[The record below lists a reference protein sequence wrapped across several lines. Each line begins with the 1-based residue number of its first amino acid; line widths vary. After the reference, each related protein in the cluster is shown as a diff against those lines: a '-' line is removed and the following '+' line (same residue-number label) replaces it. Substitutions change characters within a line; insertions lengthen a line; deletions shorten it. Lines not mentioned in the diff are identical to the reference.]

1 MVTIYMKND
10 ILSLKR
16 DGMSNRKI
24 ALKLNISKDTVN
36 KYVKEMNELTK
47 LIELETDQ
55 KEIIKLQEQLVS
67 TPTRK
72 GVSIRKVFTGDLEQR
87 FYELLNDDE
96 RKNSILGIN
105 KQKLTASLLHRK
117 LRSEGFDVGITTI
130 QLEFKK
136 YMNRNKEAYIK
147 QEYLPGYRAEYDFHE
162 IKVIIGGKVVKLYQ
176 ATITLPC
183 SNYIFVKHYLNQR
196 FESFIDSLVTFFEEI
211 GGVPKNIVF
220 DNMRNVVSR
229 FIYGGKKEYNKEL
242 IKLSNYYGFKIM
254 TTNPRSGNE
263 KGHVETSGKIART
276 ELFTFNYKFE
286 SLESLRNYTANEML
300 SLNENKDKLRDEK
313 VSLIKLPIVKY
324 ELGRLENS
332 KVNHEALI
340 MLDSNYYSVPD
351 SYVGKNVY
359 SNVYLEHINVYNLKH
374 ELIASHNKKVGKGEY
389 SIDIF
394 HFTTTFMKKPGAIL
408 NSLALKQA
416 PKVIQTLF
424 HKYFNTKVKD
434 FIKLISENDIYE
446 LSELLIKLNNGY
458 KLTNTKLNDE
468 TIEDVSLNQLNQIS
482 ILFNQG
488 EKIQ

>member
-16 DGMSNRKI
+16 SGMSNRKI

-147 QEYLPGYRAEYDFHE
+147 QAYKPGYRAEYDFHE
-162 IKVIIGGKVVKLYQ
+162 IKVLIDNKVVKVYQ
-176 ATITLPC
+176 ATITLPF
-183 SNYIFVKHYLNQR
+183 SNYIFVKHYFNQK
-196 FESFIDSLVTFFEEI
+196 FESFMDSLVTFFEQI
-211 GGVPKNIVF
+211 NGVPKHMVF

-229 FIYGGKKEYNKEL
+229 FIYGSKKNT
-242 IKLSNYYGFKIM
+242 IKS
-254 TTNPRSGNE
+254 
-263 KGHVETSGKIART
+263 
-276 ELFTFNYKFE
+276 
-286 SLESLRNYTANEML
+286 
-300 SLNENKDKLRDEK
+300 
-313 VSLIKLPIVKY
+313 
-324 ELGRLENS
+324 
-332 KVNHEALI
+332 
-340 MLDSNYYSVPD
+340 
-351 SYVGKNVY
+351 
-359 SNVYLEHINVYNLKH
+359 
-374 ELIASHNKKVGKGEY
+374 
-389 SIDIF
+389 
-394 HFTTTFMKKPGAIL
+394 
-408 NSLALKQA
+408 
-416 PKVIQTLF
+416 
-424 HKYFNTKVKD
+424 
-434 FIKLISENDIYE
+434 
-446 LSELLIKLNNGY
+446 
-458 KLTNTKLNDE
+458 
-468 TIEDVSLNQLNQIS
+468 
-482 ILFNQG
+482 
-488 EKIQ
+488 